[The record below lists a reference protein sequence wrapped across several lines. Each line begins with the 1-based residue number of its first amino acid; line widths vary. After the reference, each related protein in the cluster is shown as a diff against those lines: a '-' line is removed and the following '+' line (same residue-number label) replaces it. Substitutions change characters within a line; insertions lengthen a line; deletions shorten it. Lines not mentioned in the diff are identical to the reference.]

1 MKRLSIDELL
11 KSNLTALLDNDK
23 DISKDILYYLRQLKK
38 AQKSIKNLNKQT
50 IVTNNLIR
58 ILNAECDL
66 YKTRF
71 LQECDKNKA
80 SQPKSV
86 GTSIFNEVE

>member
-11 KSNLTALLDNDK
+11 KSNLTVLLDNDK
-23 DISKDILYYLRQLKK
+23 DVSKDILYYLRQLKK

-50 IVTNNLIR
+50 VVANNSIR
-58 ILNAECDL
+58 ALNAERDS

-86 GTSIFNEVE
+86 GTSIFNEMG

>member
-38 AQKSIKNLNKQT
+38 AQKLIKNLDKQT
-50 IVTNNLIR
+50 VVANNLIR
-58 ILNAECDL
+58 ALNAERDL

-86 GTSIFNEVE
+86 GTSIFNEME